1 MKRLIIIGA
10 GKFGRELAAYAEESL
25 PGLEIAGFLDSRP
38 HVLDGYKGYP
48 PIIGTV
54 EDHAIGENEV
64 FVCGIGYA
72 ESRLAYAE
80 IIEHRGGKFI
90 SVVHPRA
97 YVGKNTILGDGC
109 VIAPGAVVSTD
120 CKIGRHVL
128 VNVNAHIGHDCVIG
142 DGSVF
147 APLSCPGSS
156 SKLGRRVFMGI
167 GACMTPDHELGDDV
181 YVAAGAVVTNS
192 VTSGVLMGV
201 PARAKPPSKGT
212 QN

>member
-10 GKFGRELAAYAEESL
+10 GKFGRELATYAEESL
-25 PGLEIAGFLDSRP
+25 PGLKIAGFLDSRL

-54 EDHAIGENEV
+54 EDHVIGKNEV

-80 IIEHRGGKFI
+80 IIEQRGGKFI
-90 SVVHPRA
+90 SVIHPRA
-97 YVGKNTILGDGC
+97 YVGRNTILGDGC
-109 VIAPGAVVSTD
+109 VIAPGAVVSVD

-147 APLSCPGSS
+147 APLSCPGSL
-156 SKLGRRVFMGI
+156 SKLGQRVFMGF
-167 GACMTPDHELGDDV
+167 GACMTPGHELGDEV
-181 YVAAGAVVTNS
+181 YVAAGAVVTKS
-192 VTSGVLMGV
+192 ATSGVLIGV
-201 PARAKPPSKGT
+201 PARAKPPKKGRP
-212 QN
+212 N